1 MPIPPRLIP
10 FPLGSKVHELYGRVD
25 EVLRLPAS
33 DAAVPLR
40 ASMTVRRE
48 LAKTRDGSTL
58 EPTEIMDVAAALEG
72 LRELREWF
80 WGNNAE
86 SKVRS

>member
-1 MPIPPRLIP
+1 M
-10 FPLGSKVHELYGRVD
+10 G
-25 EVLRLPAS
+25 
-33 DAAVPLR
+33 
-40 ASMTVRRE
+40 VRRE

-80 WGNNAE
+80 WGDKAE
-86 SKVRS
+86 SKVCSSGGTRDSTAQNHSSIE